1 MKLHQI
7 ITWFT
12 FLCKKSAE
20 VTTTVNEVK
29 LSVKW
34 MDKEYFISVSV

>member
-1 MKLHQI
+1 M
-7 ITWFT
+7 WFI
-12 FLCKKSAE
+12 FLCKKFVE
-20 VTTTVNEVK
+20 VIMIVNEVK